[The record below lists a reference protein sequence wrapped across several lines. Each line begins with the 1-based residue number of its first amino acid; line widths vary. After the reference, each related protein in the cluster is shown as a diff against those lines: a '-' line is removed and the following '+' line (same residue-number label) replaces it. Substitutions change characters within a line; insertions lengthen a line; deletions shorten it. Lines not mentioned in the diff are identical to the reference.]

1 MSQFLQISFELG
13 ALSLE
18 TAEQACMDCG
28 ASAITLADARD
39 EPVLEPA
46 PGEIRLWPATRLQ
59 ALFAPGT
66 PRATTVHGLGV
77 ALGLDPAELEVRW
90 IADRAWEREWLR
102 EFHARRFGRRLW
114 ICPHHEQVTDPGAAV
129 VRLDPGL
136 AFGTGTHPTTALCLE
151 WLDAHP
157 PLDCEVIDYGCGSGV
172 LALAAARLGARTVH
186 CFDIDPQA
194 LIATRDNAAVNGLT
208 RHIRPCESAEALAA
222 GVALLM
228 ANILLVPLVALA
240 PRFGALVQPGGRI
253 LLAGL
258 LESQAEEARQAYSP
272 WFTLRPFGARAG
284 WIALSGTRN
293 SSAAQAT
300 TG

>member
-1 MSQFLQISFELG
+1 MSQFLQISFDLG
-13 ALSLE
+13 ALPIE
-18 TAEQACMDCG
+18 AAEQACVDCG

-46 PGEIRLWPATRLQ
+46 PGEMRLWPATRLQ

-66 PRATTVHGLGV
+66 PRDTTVHGLGV

-136 AFGTGTHPTTALCLE
+136 AFGTGSHPTTALCLE

-157 PLDCEVIDYGCGSGV
+157 PVDRDVIDYGCGSGV
-172 LALAAARLGARTVH
+172 LALAAARLGAHTVH

-194 LIATRDNAAVNGLT
+194 LIATRDNAAVNRLSG
-208 RHIRPCESAEALAA
+208 HIRPCESAEALAA
-222 GVALLM
+222 PVALLM
-228 ANILLVPLVALA
+228 ANILLTPLVALA
-240 PRFGALVQPGGRI
+240 PRFGALVRPEGGI

-258 LESQAEEARQAYSP
+258 LESQTEEARQAYSP
-272 WFTLRPFGARAG
+272 WFTLSPFGAREG
-284 WIALSGTRN
+284 WIGLSGSRN
-293 SSAAQAT
+293 GAAAQAAA
-300 TG
+300 G

>member
-1 MSQFLQISFELG
+1 MSQFLQISFDLG
-13 ALSLE
+13 ALPIE
-18 TAEQACMDCG
+18 AAEQACVDCG

-46 PGEIRLWPATRLQ
+46 PGEMRLWPATRLQ

-66 PRATTVHGLGV
+66 PRDTTVHGLGV

-136 AFGTGTHPTTALCLE
+136 AFGTGSHPTTALCLE

-157 PLDCEVIDYGCGSGV
+157 PVDRDVIDYGCGSGV
-172 LALAAARLGARTVH
+172 LALAAARLGAHTVH

-194 LIATRDNAAVNGLT
+194 LIATRDNAAVNRLSG
-208 RHIRPCESAEALAA
+208 HIRPCESAEALAA
-222 GVALLM
+222 PVALLM
-228 ANILLVPLVALA
+228 ANILLTPLVALA
-240 PRFGALVQPGGRI
+240 PRFGALVRPEGGI

-258 LESQAEEARQAYSP
+258 LESQTEEARQAYSP
-272 WFTLRPFGARAG
+272 WFTLSPFGTREG
-284 WIALSGTRN
+284 WIGLSGTRN
-293 SSAAQAT
+293 TSAAQAA

>member
-1 MSQFLQISFELG
+1 MSQFLQISFDLG
-13 ALSLE
+13 ALPIE
-18 TAEQACMDCG
+18 AAEQACTDCG

-39 EPVLEPA
+39 EPVFEPA
-46 PGEIRLWPATRLQ
+46 PGEMRLWPATRLQ

-66 PRATTVHGLGV
+66 PQDTTVHGLGV
-77 ALGLDPAELEVRW
+77 ALGLDPDQLEVRW

-114 ICPHHEQVTDPGAAV
+114 ICPHHEHVTDPGAAV
-129 VRLDPGL
+129 LRLDPGL
-136 AFGTGTHPTTALCLE
+136 AFGTGTHPSTALCLE

-157 PLDCEVIDYGCGSGV
+157 PVDCDVIDYGCGSGV
-172 LALAAARLGARTVH
+172 LALAAARLGAHTVH

-194 LIATRDNAAVNGLT
+194 LIATRDNAAANRLSG
-208 RHIRPCESAEALAA
+208 HIRPCESAEALAA
-222 GVALLM
+222 PVALLM
-228 ANILLVPLVALA
+228 ANILLTPLVALA
-240 PRFGALVQPGGRI
+240 PRFGALVRPGGQI

-258 LESQAEEARQAYSP
+258 LESQAEEARQAYSS
-272 WFTLRPFGARAG
+272 WFTLSPVGARED

-293 SSAAQAT
+293 GSAAQAA

>member
-1 MSQFLQISFELG
+1 MN
-13 ALSLE
+13 
-18 TAEQACMDCG
+18 CG

-46 PGEIRLWPATRLQ
+46 PGEMRLWPATRLQ

-66 PRATTVHGLGV
+66 PRDTTVHGLGV

-136 AFGTGTHPTTALCLE
+136 AFGTGSHPTTALCLE

-157 PLDCEVIDYGCGSGV
+157 PVDRDVI
-172 LALAAARLGARTVH
+172 
-186 CFDIDPQA
+186 
-194 LIATRDNAAVNGLT
+194 
-208 RHIRPCESAEALAA
+208 
-222 GVALLM
+222 
-228 ANILLVPLVALA
+228 
-240 PRFGALVQPGGRI
+240 
-253 LLAGL
+253 
-258 LESQAEEARQAYSP
+258 
-272 WFTLRPFGARAG
+272 
-284 WIALSGTRN
+284 
-293 SSAAQAT
+293 
-300 TG
+300 